1 MGSAHPLPFRVDFQ
15 SQPGALRAHVTGV
28 KGSID
33 ITLAYWRAIAEEVRR
48 LHPRTL
54 LVVDELQGEALQ
66 AEFMP
71 AFIAAMGGLGFE
83 GVRIAFVETQGK
95 QIPLVESA
103 EILARERG
111 FEVRVFASETDASLW
126 LRYGVH

>member
-1 MGSAHPLPFRVDFQ
+1 MGSVQPLPFRIDFQ

-33 ITLAYWRAIAEEVRR
+33 ITMAYWKAIAEEVRR
-48 LHPRTL
+48 LRPRTL
-54 LVVDELQGEALQ
+54 LVVDELEGEALK

-71 AFIAAMGGLGFE
+71 AFIEAMAGLGFE
-83 GVRIAFVETQGK
+83 GVRIAFVETQGE
-95 QIPLVESA
+95 QIAHVESA

-126 LRYGVH
+126 LRYGGH